1 MKKSWAII
9 VSTLLTL
16 SLSVGCSNT
25 QTTTQTES
33 NQKVEQTEESQSN
46 EETQKEPTQEEANQK
61 ETNIA
66 DTEAETIVF
75 TDSCGREV
83 EIPAHIQKVAPSG
96 SVAQMI
102 LYAVAPDKLACWAGK
117 LGDEQ
122 KHYIKD
128 DCEALP
134 VTGQFYGKGDL
145 NMEAL
150 IEAAPDVIIDLGDK
164 KKSAKEDLDNIQQQ
178 TGIPTIFIEATVD
191 SYGEMFRTLGKLLE
205 NEEQGEKLAAY
216 TENVYQDAE
225 KARAQIGEE
234 NKLRV
239 MFGTGE
245 TGLDCNAK
253 GSIHCGVLEAVGVEN
268 AIEVAELSNKGGG
281 NTVTMEEVLAADP
294 DVILFDAGGPYE
306 KVKDDPYWSGLN
318 AIANG
323 KYYEI
328 PYGPYHFLASPPS
341 INQIIGIKW
350 LGNLLYPEL
359 YPYDMVKELQDFYE
373 LFWHYELSEDEA
385 KALLAHSTYKE

>member
-1 MKKSWAII
+1 MGCG
-9 VSTLLTL
+9 LLTI
-16 SLSVGCSNT
+16 SMTVGCGST
-25 QTTTQTES
+25 QNALTNER
-33 NQKVEQTEESQSN
+33 NQSTEQTQESQKEQGTLEENEKEADLAETGAEN
-46 EETQKEPTQEEANQK
+46 EETIT
-61 ETNIA
+61 
-66 DTEAETIVF
+66 F

-83 EIPAHIQKVAPSG
+83 EIPSHIQKVAPSG

-102 LYAVAPDKLACWAGK
+102 LYAVAPEKLACWAGK
-117 LGDEQ
+117 LGDVQ
-122 KHYIKD
+122 KQYIKD

-150 IEAAPDVIIDLGDK
+150 IEAHPDVIIDLGDK
-164 KKSAKEDLDNIQQQ
+164 KKSVKEDLDQIQEQ

-191 SYGEMFRTLGKLLE
+191 SYPEMFRTLGKLLE

-216 TENVYQDAE
+216 TESVYQDAE
-225 KARAQIGEE
+225 AARAQINGES
-234 NKLRV
+234 KLRV

-281 NTVTMEEVLAADP
+281 NTITMEEVIAADP
-294 DVILFDAGGPYE
+294 VVILLDAGGPYE
-306 KVKDDPYWSGLN
+306 TVKDDAYWSGLK
-318 AIANG
+318 AIEEG
-323 KYYEI
+323 KFYEI
-328 PYGPYHFLASPPS
+328 PYGPYHFLANPPS

-359 YPYDMVKELQDFYE
+359 YPYDMVKELQDFYS
-373 LFWHYELSEDEA
+373 LFWHYELAEDEA